1 MKTDKR
7 MLTLIMTFGIAFL
20 LFSTVA
26 QAESCGIK
34 FLTSLYAKRIQSG
47 MQTTKSFSL
56 INTCNDSIVLKEYE
70 FSGTVLTPEGEKPV
84 GISEISLGEI
94 PGKGETKITIDIDTV
109 DVEAGLYSPHLSIV
123 GDHSGELITA
133 TLAFEITVVGSVAP
147 PSAAVV
153 SVPPTVYKGDKF
165 MINATGIP
173 SGATISL
180 WLPYPEAKEI
190 SVEQTDTQWLW
201 TGSINETGSY
211 TVYVLISSAGV
222 LTFKGPYTIESI
234 LEEVIMPTVVMDLH
248 PANPRDGTTVRISV
262 LEKETNKLVSGCD
275 IYIDGDL
282 TDSIVADAKSTY
294 DVRIECKDREIYT
307 SEFSI
312 PALDCFITL
321 SKEEEIFAGEE
332 IELTALSSDTY
343 AKLTGTFTIND
354 KAIEDTWEAKEGKN
368 EIVFENDKFTC
379 LEEVTVDKNVLELES
394 TVPEDSIKPDTTL
407 TFLFNRETDWKIK
420 NENNVTVLKNSSKRI
435 DFTTDKAGSYTI
447 LAEGEDFGT
456 FSVKQNVIDEYGIYI
471 FGFVAIIVVGGLV
484 IWRLKRR
491 QPEVSFRTPTAP
503 KTPPGAAPVE

>member
-1 MKTDKR
+1 MNKL
-7 MLTLIMTFGIAFL
+7 LTLMLTFGIAFL
-20 LFSTVA
+20 LFSSIA
-26 QAESCGIK
+26 HAETCGIK

-109 DVEAGLYSPHLSIV
+109 DVEPGLYSPHLSIV
-123 GDHSGELITA
+123 GDHAGELITA

-153 SVPPTVYKGDKF
+153 SVPATVYKGEKF
-165 MINATGIP
+165 TINATDIP

-190 SVEQTDTQWLW
+190 SVEQTETQWIW
-201 TGSINETGSY
+201 TGLINETGTY

-234 LEEVIMPTVVMDLH
+234 TEEVIMPTVIMDLH

-262 LEKETNKLVSGCD
+262 LEEETNKLVSGCD

-282 TDSIVADAKSTY
+282 TDSIVADAKTTY
-294 DVRIECKDREIYT
+294 DVRIECPGREVYEG
-307 SEFSI
+307 EFTI
-312 PALDCFITL
+312 PALECTIAL
-321 SKEEEIFAGEE
+321 SKENATKGEE
-332 IELTALSSDTY
+332 VELSAFNTAT
-343 AKLTGTFTIND
+343 LTELEGVFKVDD
-354 KAIEDTWEAKEGKN
+354 KQVADTWEAKEGTHT
-368 EIVFENDKFTC
+368 ITFENDKFLCTR
-379 LEEVTVDKNVLELES
+379 ETTVSEMTLELES
-394 TVPEDSIKPDTTL
+394 IVPEDSIKPNTAL

-435 DFTTDKAGSYTI
+435 EYTPDKKGSYTI
-447 LAEGEDFGT
+447 LAEGESFGT
-456 FSVKQNVIDEYGIYI
+456 FTVKQSVISEYGIYI
-471 FGFVAIIVVGGLV
+471 FAFIIILVVGGIA
-484 IWRLKRR
+484 IWKLRR
-491 QPEVSFRTPTAP
+491 RKPEISFATRPPPAV
-503 KTPPGAAPVE
+503 PPGVTPI